1 MARSISPFLNHE
13 LPRATYDFAETTR
26 EVCAAA
32 PLNNSNASGAIR
44 RTTQIIRSCGVENAQ
59 ANACADIAFFIMPPS
74 TTKATICAITRHAV
88 EFFQKLGTR
97 NGHASEGCYNPRH
110 LSYFSLRKYWPMT
123 TPSSQEVTR
132 LLLAWRNG
140 DQEALERLTPLVYGE
155 LRRMAH
161 RFMRRERPDHTLQ
174 TSALVNEAYL
184 RLVDCRQVD
193 WQNRAHFFGIA
204 AQMMRQILI
213 DHARGHARAKR
224 GGAMRQVSFEETP
237 VVSNGRSAEW
247 IALDDALNDLA
258 AFDLSKS
265 QIVELRFFGG
275 LTNYEVGEVM
285 GMSLR
290 TVEREWRKAKAWL
303 RRAI

>member
-1 MARSISPFLNHE
+1 
-13 LPRATYDFAETTR
+13 
-26 EVCAAA
+26 
-32 PLNNSNASGAIR
+32 
-44 RTTQIIRSCGVENAQ
+44 
-59 ANACADIAFFIMPPS
+59 
-74 TTKATICAITRHAV
+74 
-88 EFFQKLGTR
+88 
-97 NGHASEGCYNPRH
+97 
-110 LSYFSLRKYWPMT
+110 MT

-174 TSALVNEAYL
+174 SSALVNEAYI
-184 RLVDCRQVD
+184 RLIDCHQVD

-213 DHARGHARAKR
+213 DHARRHARARR
-224 GGAMRQVSFEETP
+224 GGGLRQVSFEETAI
-237 VVSNGRSAEW
+237 VSVERAAEL

-258 AFDLSKS
+258 AFDLGKCR
-265 QIVELRFFGG
+265 IVELRFFGG
-275 LTNYEVGEVM
+275 LTNEEVGEVM
-285 GMSLR
+285 GMTLR

-303 RRAI
+303 RRAISKRDESDEFRALATD